1 MHGRSLYSD
10 FPNILTSYSG
20 LHFTDDKIVTKRSHP
35 GVGSRAGIPSH
46 RAPGLPFLTGIV
58 SLGGRCDCMLTR
70 GALTRACACGSQ
82 NPITSVFRSFSVLS
96 LETGPLAEA
105 GAPCWAKL
113 AGQHD
118 PRIYLSFPKAPPEQG
133 LQVHAATPSYSMDP
147 RDVKA
152 GPRTAPSGLSSQP
165 CFALFFSGRLAL

>member
-1 MHGRSLYSD
+1 MTK
-10 FPNILTSYSG
+10 TSP
-20 LHFTDDKIVTKRSHP
+20 P
-35 GVGSRAGIPSH
+35 GVGSRAGISSQC
-46 RAPGLPFLTGIV
+46 APGLPFLTGIV
-58 SLGGRCDCMLTR
+58 SLGGWCDYMPTRGVLTR
-70 GALTRACACGSQ
+70 GVLTRACACGRQ
-82 NPITSVFRSFSVLS
+82 NPTTGAFRSLSVLS
-96 LETGPLAEA
+96 FETGPLAEA

-133 LQVHAATPSYSMDP
+133 LQIHAATSSYSMDP

-165 CFALFFSGRLAL
+165 CFALYFSGRLGSLAKNDLEPTNLPLPPEG